1 MFVVEASPADGPP
14 GARPVVARIA
24 RVVGLA
30 MTERVRS
37 AVMPRSGWD
46 SRVIYAVE
54 AALSEDWFWSD
65 DSAEIE
71 IEIELQEV
79 GDAHP

>member
-1 MFVVEASPADGPP
+1 MFVVETSPAGGPP
-14 GARPVVARIA
+14 GAGAVVAGTSGM
-24 RVVGLA
+24 VVLVS
-30 MTERVRS
+30 ERVRS

-46 SRVIYAVE
+46 SRVVYAVE
-54 AALSEDWFWSD
+54 AALSEDWFCAE